1 MRTLLIGLIRVYQ
14 LLLSPL
20 IGARCRFH
28 PSCSQYTIEA
38 IRTYGVARGG
48 YLALRRLLRCH
59 PWHAG
64 GLDPV
69 PPPAPMDNP

>member
-38 IRTYGVARGG
+38 IRMHGVGRGG

-64 GLDPV
+64 GPDPV